1 MGGFV
6 WEFKIGPKRLR
17 EEIKNDIDGP
27 RSPPRPS
34 SAARGEQTRPKIIA
48 RYIWRPSWVDPEA
61 PQSSQELPKSSPK
74 EPERDPKR
82 LQNHFWNENADFS
95 TMLILFSENHKFSG
109 ARVSLGA
116 QH

>member
-1 MGGFV
+1 MGGSV
-6 WEFKIGPKRLR
+6 WELKIEPKRFR

-27 RSPPRPS
+27 RTHPRPS
-34 SAARGEQTRPKIIA
+34 SAAKGEQTRPQIVP
-48 RYIWRPSWVDPEA
+48 RYIWRPSWVDLEA
-61 PQSSQELPKSSPK
+61 TQSSQWPPKSSPK

-95 TMLILFSENHKFSG
+95 NMLILLTENHKFSG